1 MRDMPPDMPPDNYDL
16 GSVIARIDAHLQ
28 NENNI
33 QILENDSLRPQL
45 SLPHALNATVL
56 INNFFNLD
64 LNYICFG
71 SSSSGYCSHVLFR
84 RYNKVYIVYMRM
96 TSEITAYY
104 LTRQFLIDI
113 FAQAET
119 DVSIP
124 EYYD

>member
-16 GSVIARIDAHLQ
+16 GSVIERIDSHLQ

-33 QILENDSLRPQL
+33 QILENVSLLPQL
-45 SLPHALNATVL
+45 SLPQSLNATVL
-56 INNFFNLD
+56 IKNFFNLN

-71 SSSSGYCSHVLFR
+71 SSSSGYCSHILFR
-84 RYNKVYIVYMRM
+84 RNNKVYVVYIRM

-113 FAQAET
+113 FVQGGT

-124 EYYD
+124 EYYN

>member
-56 INNFFNLD
+56 INNFFNLK
-64 LNYICFG
+64 LN
-71 SSSSGYCSHVLFR
+71 
-84 RYNKVYIVYMRM
+84 
-96 TSEITAYY
+96 
-104 LTRQFLIDI
+104 
-113 FAQAET
+113 
-119 DVSIP
+119 
-124 EYYD
+124 